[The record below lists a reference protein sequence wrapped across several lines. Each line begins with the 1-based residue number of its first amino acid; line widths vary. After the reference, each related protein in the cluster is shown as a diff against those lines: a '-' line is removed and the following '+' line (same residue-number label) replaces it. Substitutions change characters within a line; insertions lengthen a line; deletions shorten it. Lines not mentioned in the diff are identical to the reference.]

1 MKKFWRLLLLW
12 TFPFLYLGSCVNVN
26 SPNNSSGFHG
36 QFICISLNRFLTEVN
51 KNVEEKIAI
60 PDELNKMFGMS
71 WLEGYVID
79 MENNDIVLVGKR
91 IDSKPVYHAE
101 DIIINLQNVLD
112 SSAAPY
118 CSLDPNAA
126 DILRFDKMISE
137 VDLEE
142 FEKNIDTYRNEVGG
156 QKVVVGGVPLNS
168 RHAAIMIYADYD
180 MKKISQGL
188 LKVNGIRSSL
198 DIALENSTNKR
209 KNSSSMS
216 RYWLHIKEDK
226 IGKSYPNFNYS
237 EGIVFINECPVVIL
251 TERQMID
258 DEGNLKDNKQVSDGN
273 AGIFAEEMSENYD
286 TLALQNKWFAE
297 LENVF
302 RLQAC
307 FRVLAFKNE
316 ITNSDIDISP
326 ARNIRLESGNE
337 LPPALPGLMNYK
349 ITEKERETK
358 EGIETLSHF
367 YFVAGGVSQ
376 ELKVENRNMVLS
388 KAMDKINTLVVNS
401 RPDKESVQ
409 WVLNVDAPKSAEKGN
424 FLKFFEVKK

>member
-1 MKKFWRLLLLW
+1 
-12 TFPFLYLGSCVNVN
+12 
-26 SPNNSSGFHG
+26 
-36 QFICISLNRFLTEVN
+36 
-51 KNVEEKIAI
+51 
-60 PDELNKMFGMS
+60 MFGMS

-79 MENNDIVLVGKR
+79 KENKDIVIVGKCL
-91 IDSKPVYHAE
+91 DSKPVYHAE

-112 SSAAPY
+112 SSTAPY

-126 DILRFDKMISE
+126 DILKFSKMIDESN
-137 VDLEE
+137 LEE
-142 FEKNIDTYRNEVGG
+142 FEKNVDTYKNAVGE

-198 DIALENSTNKR
+198 DIAFEKSSDKSR
-209 KNSSSMS
+209 NSSSMS

-226 IGKSYPNFNYS
+226 IGKSFPNFNYS
-237 EGIVFINECPVVIL
+237 EGIVFINECPVVVL

-258 DEGNLKDNKQVSDGN
+258 AEGNLKDNKQVSDGN
-273 AGIFAEEMSENYD
+273 AGIFAKEMSENYD
-286 TLALQNKWFAE
+286 TLTVQNHWFAE
-297 LENVF
+297 LENIF

-307 FRVLAFKNE
+307 FRALAFKNE
-316 ITNSDIDISP
+316 IANSGIDISP

-337 LPPALPGLMNYK
+337 LPPALPGLMNYL
-349 ITEKERETK
+349 ITEKEKETK
-358 EGIETLSHF
+358 DGIETLSHF

-388 KAMDKINTLVVNS
+388 KTMDKIYTLVKNS
-401 RPDKESVQ
+401 RPDRESVQ
-409 WVLNVDAPKSAEKGN
+409 WELTVEAPKTPEKSK